1 MIWVHP
7 NGHLGMGLPCPL
19 REFILLGIAYLGRLT
34 YILHGSRGIGRSSR
48 KEGLPMLHS
57 LMDLLIG
64 IIASL
69 LATAILRFLD
79 SLELLK

>member
-1 MIWVHP
+1 MVQNWEVQVDRDRQIRREE
-7 NGHLGMGLPCPL
+7 GM
-19 REFILLGIAYLGRLT
+19 
-34 YILHGSRGIGRSSR
+34 
-48 KEGLPMLHS
+48 PMLHS
-57 LMDLLIG
+57 LRDLLIG

>member
-1 MIWVHP
+1 M
-7 NGHLGMGLPCPL
+7 LQSL
-19 REFILLGIAYLGRLT
+19 R
-34 YILHGSRGIGRSSR
+34 
-48 KEGLPMLHS
+48 
-57 LMDLLIG
+57 DLLIG

>member
-7 NGHLGMGLPCPL
+7 NGH
-19 REFILLGIAYLGRLT
+19 A
-34 YILHGSRGIGRSSR
+34 GSRSTVTLAVIFTLRHCVSALSNIHYTPLDRDRQIRR
-48 KEGLPMLHS
+48 KEGMPMLHS
-57 LMDLLIG
+57 LRDLLIG